1 LKEIRHSRTKPDIDP
16 VIQVSAVRCCFL
28 RRRTSK
34 MIGVL
39 ITTSGI
45 LFLVVGLIGAS
56 IEVYAQLTLELLQHQ
71 LSGIVQQQL
80 PGILQEQGGEA
91 TPGED
96 QGLLF
101 DPTEVLRSLLENLID
116 TPLWLTL
123 TLIGMGLVY
132 LGLYITQRQVPRR
145 RM

>member
-1 LKEIRHSRTKPDIDP
+1 
-16 VIQVSAVRCCFL
+16 
-28 RRRTSK
+28 
-34 MIGVL
+34 MIGIL

-56 IEVYAQLTLELLQHQ
+56 IEVYAQLTLELLQQQ
-71 LSGIVQQQL
+71 LSEVVQQQL
-80 PGILQEQGGEA
+80 PGLFQEQGEEA
-91 TPGED
+91 TAGGD

-101 DPTEVLRSLLENLID
+101 DPTEVLRSLIENLID

-123 TLIGMGLVY
+123 TLVGLGLVY
-132 LGLYITQRQVPRR
+132 LGLYIMQRQVPRR

>member
-1 LKEIRHSRTKPDIDP
+1 ML
-16 VIQVSAVRCCFL
+16 
-28 RRRTSK
+28 
-34 MIGVL
+34 GVL

-56 IEVYAQLTLELLQHQ
+56 IEVYVQLTVRLLQTQ
-71 LSGIVQQQL
+71 LSDAVQQQL
-80 PGILQEQGGEA
+80 PGIFQEQGEA
-91 TPGED
+91 TAGGD

-101 DPTEVLRSLLENLID
+101 DPAEVLRSLLENLID

-123 TLIGMGLVY
+123 TLVGLGLIY
-132 LGLYITQRQVPRR
+132 LGLYTMQRQVPRR